1 MAGHRVELELQLPEA
16 SEQDRLLAGLARL
29 IALRGHEHFLECPI
43 VLPVVDSFSPSSTRD
58 LRGAGRLALDL
69 LSYARLTDLDL
80 RLQGYRKRPT
90 QLAEGVRL
98 KQADGQNHAAAW
110 FAGIKEGVCV
120 FGLELS
126 GLRSDHTLT
135 AALAHEV
142 THAYR
147 HEHGLV
153 VQDRDAEEQ
162 LTDLTAVY
170 LGFGI
175 FLLNAS
181 HLMSTG
187 GYSEGGDR
195 LLYERQSLG
204 YLSPAQFALL
214 LSAQVVARGATPN
227 DVKAIRKHLS
237 PNQAQLFGLG
247 VAQLGADVSSLRARL
262 GIPIDLETPKPW
274 LVTLPSDDEAD
285 SAIEIVESE
294 AEPVHPNVAGPVAF
308 RVLQT
313 QTLPICL
320 AGLFASFMLG
330 IVLDF
335 RGNAWFILL
344 GVGGGLFAF
353 AGSLRR
359 ADWCSGCRARLTADN
374 SRCPKCGLWIVST
387 IDRYDDR
394 LAAEESYEA
403 ERAKRRRATSAASD
417 ADAREEDPMTRAW
430 VLMFTAWAIRK
441 KLGTLRGSD
450 HAQLT
455 VEQILRGEL
464 PLDALHQAREARQ
477 LFLTEQGHAF
487 RRYYFEASRVLSRD
501 FAILTTAAEF
511 RADLGSF
518 RRASAIFE
526 RRFEEWTAAKGGTPI
541 HAGT

>member
-1 MAGHRVELELQLPEA
+1 VELELQLPET

-43 VLPVVDSFSPSSTRD
+43 VLPVAASFSPGSTRD
-58 LRGAGRLALDL
+58 LRGAGRLAFDL

-98 KQADGQNHAAAW
+98 KQAEGQNHAAAW
-110 FAGIKEGVCV
+110 FAGIKDGVCV
-120 FGLELS
+120 FGLELG

-147 HEHGLV
+147 QEHGLV

-181 HLMSTG
+181 RLMSTG
-187 GYSEGGDR
+187 GYSESGER
-195 LLYERQSLG
+195 LAYERQSLG

-214 LSAQVVARGATPN
+214 LSAQVVARGASSN
-227 DVKAIRKHLS
+227 EVKTILKHLS
-237 PNQAQLFGLG
+237 PNQARLFGLG
-247 VAQLGADVSSLRARL
+247 VAQLGADMPGLRARL

-274 LVTLPSDDEAD
+274 PVILPSDDEAD

-294 AEPVHPNVAGPVAF
+294 AKPALSNVAGPVAF

-313 QTLPICL
+313 QTLPMCL
-320 AGLFASFMLG
+320 AGLFMSFILG

-344 GVGGGLFAF
+344 GVGGALFAF

-359 ADWCSGCRARLTADN
+359 ADWCSGCRARVSADD
-374 SRCPKCGLWIVST
+374 SRCAKCELWIVSA
-387 IDRYDDR
+387 INRYDER
-394 LAAEESYEA
+394 LAAEENYEA
-403 ERAKRRRATSAASD
+403 ERAKQHQAARAASD
-417 ADAREEDPMTRAW
+417 ADACEEDPKTRAW

-450 HAQLT
+450 RAQLT
-455 VEQILRGEL
+455 LQQILSGAL
-464 PLDALHQAREARQ
+464 PLDALHEAQEARQ
-477 LFLTEQGHAF
+477 VFLTEQGSAF
-487 RRYYFEASRVLSRD
+487 RRYYFEASRVLNRD
-501 FAILTTAAEF
+501 FAILMTAVEF
-511 RADLGSF
+511 RADPGSF

-526 RRFEEWTAAKGGTPI
+526 RRFEEWSAAKGGTPI